1 MIRHLRFIA
10 EKSQPRTQG
19 KMPWV
24 RGWRN
29 LYSVFDRLEN
39 V

>member
-19 KMPWV
+19 KMPSV
-24 RGWRN
+24 RRN